1 MRAENKIRRCT
12 TACCR
17 TKRTRMKIFLRFL
30 LMLGVLTA
38 LGVTAFSAPR
48 TVSAQQPT
56 PNVDDQVLR
65 IAKNLYCPV
74 CTGVPLD
81 VCETQACAQW
91 RALIR
96 EKLLAGES
104 EQQIRDYFIAQYGER
119 VLGAPPPEGFNLSA
133 YILPFVALLV
143 GGVILFFTA
152 RSWLKRPQA
161 PGAAPAPAP
170 QVPSE
175 YAERIARELKARE

>member
-1 MRAENKIRRCT
+1 MKNSAEHRLGKC
-12 TACCR
+12 
-17 TKRTRMKIFLRFL
+17 
-30 LMLGVLTA
+30 LMLGGMLAALLWLTWSA
-38 LGVTAFSAPR
+38 APR
-48 TVSAQQPT
+48 AAAQSPT
-56 PNVDDQVLR
+56 PNVDDQVMR

-81 VCETQACAQW
+81 VCETQACVQW
-91 RALIR
+91 RDLIR

-104 EQQIRDYFIAQYGER
+104 EEQIRQYFITQYGDR

-133 YILPFVALLV
+133 YLLPAAALLL
-143 GGVILFFTA
+143 GAFVIFWTA
-152 RSWLKRPQA
+152 RGWLKRP
-161 PGAAPAPAP
+161 PGSTAPAATVP